1 MKRYTMKL
9 KALLR
14 CTRLLALLLA
24 LAIPGLSGA
33 QESLL
38 GLPSNESSS
47 NAYDNLLTSDT
58 QPEFLQVTE
67 AYQLETSLNNSV
79 LTLSWVIA
87 PDYYLYEERFKFE
100 PIPKALFSTNN
111 IQPTFSESKVKYDE
125 YFEKDM
131 AVFYHKASITL
142 DLANIKQSF
151 SLRVESQGCAD
162 AGLCYPPYSDYLYI
176 DIDAQQ
182 VFTSN
187 ADSFVA
193 QDTDTSLE
201 EAAPQGS
208 WQIKI
213 LLFAILGG
221 LILNL
226 MPCVFPVLS
235 IKVLSLAHADSE
247 RLPQHGWVYMLGV
260 ILSFLAFGVLLIVA
274 KSSGESI
281 GWGFQLQSPS
291 LIGVLVFLFLLLG
304 LNLSGVLNLGGGW
317 SGAGQGLTEKSGL
330 MGSFFTGILA
340 AVVASPCTAPFM
352 GVAMGY
358 ALTQPAA
365 VALSVF
371 VALGFGMALPLLVL
385 CYMPKLIQHLPN
397 PGVWMD
403 ILKQVLAFPL
413 YLTSLWLFWV
423 LGREAGSDAMAI
435 LLLGVLLA
443 AFALWLWHLQC
454 NHGFTKALKFL
465 LMFGALLLALASPF
479 LTSATKSEMSERW
492 QPYTP
497 EKLAELRSEG
507 RGVFVNLTA
516 DWCITC
522 LANERITLGTDV
534 IEAAFDEHDI
544 ATLKGDWTH
553 RDDNITQLLEEY
565 KRSGVPLYL
574 WFPPNTDGPAKILPQ
589 LLRKKHLLEAFQA
602 EYGK

>member
-1 MKRYTMKL
+1 MMLVVSSFT
-9 KALLR
+9 
-14 CTRLLALLLA
+14 T
-24 LAIPGLSGA
+24 A
-33 QESLL
+33 QDAFLISQDKSEANFDSLL
-38 GLPSNESSS
+38 IDD
-47 NAYDNLLTSDT
+47 A

-67 AYQLETSLNNSV
+67 AYQLESNLKDNL
-79 LTLSWVIA
+79 LTLSWTIA
-87 PDYYLYEERFKFE
+87 PNYYLYQERFKLQ
-100 PIPKALFSTNN
+100 PIPGTLLSVNN
-111 IQPTFSESKVKYDE
+111 IEPVFSSSKMKFDE

-131 AVFYHKASITL
+131 AVFYHTATITL
-142 DLANIKQSF
+142 DLSSITQGFAF
-151 SLRVESQGCAD
+151 RVESQGCAD
-162 AGLCYPPYSDYLYI
+162 AGLCYPPYSDYLYV
-176 DIDAQQ
+176 DIEAQQ

-187 ADSFVA
+187 AELFI
-193 QDTDTSLE
+193 
-201 EAAPQGS
+201 PQGTETTTTNTVPVEGS
-208 WQIKI
+208 WDIKI

-235 IKVLSLAHADSE
+235 IKVLSLAHADST
-247 RLPQHGWVYMLGV
+247 RLPQHGWVYMAGV
-260 ILSFLAFGVLLIVA
+260 VLSFLAFGVLLIVA
-274 KSSGESI
+274 KASGESI
-281 GWGFQLQSPS
+281 GWGFQLQSPA
-291 LIGVLVFLFLLLG
+291 LIGVLVYLFLLLG
-304 LNLSGVLNLGGGW
+304 LNLSGVLNLGGSFAGT
-317 SGAGQGLTEKSGL
+317 GQGLTEKKGL
-330 MGSFFTGILA
+330 VGSFFTGILA

-358 ALTQPAA
+358 ALTQPAV

-413 YLTSLWLFWV
+413 YITALWLLWV

-443 AFALWLWHLQC
+443 SFALWLWHLQC
-454 NHGFTKALKFL
+454 NNAFTKSLRFI
-465 LMFGALLLALASPF
+465 LMIGALLLAIATPF
-479 LTSATKSEMSERW
+479 LTSGTKSTMSERW
-492 QPYTP
+492 LPYTP
-497 EKLAELRSEG
+497 EALAELRGNG

-522 LANERITLGTDV
+522 LANEKITLSTDI
-534 IEAAFDEHDI
+534 IEAAFDEHNI

-565 KRSGVPLYL
+565 GRSGVPLYL
-574 WFPPNTDGPAKILPQ
+574 WFPPNTEGFAEILPQ
-589 LLRKKHLLEAFQA
+589 LLRKKHILDVFEK
-602 EYGK
+602 EYGQ